1 MNALSWSIYVGFN
14 DYNQSLQ
21 FKKLNARKSDISVS
35 VIRDGN
41 LEDLSVFKLLVGD
54 VVMLKTGDQVPT
66 DGKSHG
72 LFIEFR
78 IWLTSKNSFA
88 YAGIVISSNALV
100 CDESSMT
107 GESDPVKKD
116 PKNGPFVLAGTKV
129 RSG

>member
-1 MNALSWSIYVGFN
+1 MNALSSCIYVGFN

-72 LFIEFR
+72 LLIEFR
-78 IWLTSKNSFA
+78 T
-88 YAGIVISSNALV
+88 
-100 CDESSMT
+100 
-107 GESDPVKKD
+107 
-116 PKNGPFVLAGTKV
+116 
-129 RSG
+129 